1 MVYIIGVDHLVQYNG
16 PVPEEIR
23 SAFRS
28 FLVTTCRELGIR
40 VLAEEFSEEALR
52 EVYRASADTAQEAA
66 RALGIEHRYCDP
78 ESEQL
83 AALGIPFF
91 ADLREEAR
99 IRLNAPVSYIL
110 DSSMRKQVIACAS
123 EMARAYWPVREQYWL
138 DRLADVLDLDILFIC
153 GHDHAGR
160 FRELLVTRGHRCRI
174 VCRFWEESVF
184 SDYGRL
190 GLA

>member
-1 MVYIIGVDHLVQYNG
+1 MVHIIGVDHLVQYNG
-16 PVPEEIR
+16 PVPEETR

-52 EVYRASADTAQEAA
+52 EVYGATADTAQEAA
-66 RALGIEHRYCDP
+66 RTVGIEHRYCDP
-78 ESEQL
+78 DSEQL
-83 AALGIPFF
+83 AALGIPCF

-110 DSSMRKQVIACAS
+110 DHGMRKQVIACAS
-123 EMARAYWPVREQYWL
+123 DMARAYWPVREQYWL
-138 DRLADVLDLDILFIC
+138 DRLADVLDQDILFIC
-153 GHDHAGR
+153 GHEHAGR
-160 FRELLVTRGHRCRI
+160 FRKLLVARGHRCGI
-174 VCRFWEESVF
+174 VCGFWKEEVF
-184 SDYGRL
+184 SDYGSL